1 VAVAGATGV
10 SGRSAHTVPAL
21 LLPDLGE
28 SWRLTDLSD
37 LVSLADGRIGGEPC
51 YRVQGRYVP
60 APLDPAR
67 EEELFRLTG
76 VGPTRVEYSPTT
88 LWLDRDTLL
97 VRRIEEATR
106 WEAFRTEEV
115 TDYQPEADVAVG
127 DAELEFG
134 APDRP

>member
-21 LLPDLGE
+21 LLHEQVGG
-28 SWRLTDLSD
+28 WRLTDLAD
-37 LVSLADGRIGGEPC
+37 LVSLEDGHIGGEPC

-67 EEELFRLTG
+67 EEELFWLTG

-88 LWLDRDTLL
+88 LWLDRGTLL

-106 WEAFRTEEV
+106 WEAFRTEVV
-115 TDYQPEADVAVG
+115 TDYQPEADVAVS
-127 DAELEFG
+127 DDELAFG
-134 APDRP
+134 APGE